1 MVLGSDPV
9 PRAERSKRHY
19 SRPLLIRGPVCLVL
33 ESGQLRKPVSDVRMG
48 DAGMLRR
55 LISAAR
61 VLVYGEA
68 RRTRRTP
75 IPEIT
80 PAELQEL
87 RQFFPRP
94 KFFILGHARSG
105 TTLLMRLVRLH
116 PEVYCDYQ
124 AHFFTR
130 RPLLKSLVNS
140 PEVEEWLT
148 RKSNRWNRGGD
159 LSALVLRAAADFI
172 MEREAAAQGKR
183 IVGDKSPSSTIHG
196 QAVRDLHALYPD
208 AHLLHIVRDGRDVLV
223 SERFRNFVEESRFL
237 GRQDRKIVKQLAHHP
252 EAFGSAGQS
261 ILTEP
266 LIRRVGRAW
275 AMGTSEIDS
284 EGRRL
289 FGEQYYVLRFEDLLQ
304 SPLQE
309 MQRIWKFLGAKRP
322 RGPLSTSLRRE
333 LRSNPDEVWQAAR
346 NGNLSTFL
354 SKGHAGNWRQVFTP
368 RDKAIFKSVAGK
380 ALIDWRYE
388 TTFDW

>member
-1 MVLGSDPV
+1 M
-9 PRAERSKRHY
+9 RA
-19 SRPLLIRGPVCLVL
+19 RGLTL
-33 ESGQLRKPVSDVRMG
+33 G

-55 LISAAR
+55 LRSAAH
-61 VLVYGEA
+61 VLVHGEA
-68 RRTRRTP
+68 RRSRRTP

-80 PAELQEL
+80 DAEVEEL

-116 PEVYCDYQ
+116 PEVHCNYQ

-130 RPLLKSLVNS
+130 RPLLKSLVDT

-148 RKSNRWNRGGD
+148 RRSNRWNRGGD

-172 MEREAAAQGKR
+172 MERDAAVEGKR

-196 QAVRDLHALYPD
+196 QAVRDLHSLYPD
-208 AHLLHIVRDGRDVLV
+208 ARVLHIVRDGRDVLV

-237 GRQDRKIVKQLAHHP
+237 GKEDKKIVERLGRHP
-252 EAFGSAGQS
+252 EAFGSAGHS
-261 ILTEP
+261 IFTE
-266 LIRRVGRAW
+266 LMIRRVGHGW
-275 AMGTSEIDS
+275 ATDTSEIDS

-289 FGEQYYVLRFEDLLQ
+289 FGKQYYALRFEDLLE
-304 SPLQE
+304 SPFQE
-309 MQRIWKFLGAKRP
+309 MQRVWRFLGAKSMGRT
-322 RGPLSTSLRRE
+322 LSASLRQE
-333 LRSNPDEVWQAAR
+333 LQSNPDEDWQAAR
-346 NGNLSTFL
+346 NGSLSSFL
-354 SKGHAGNWRQVFTP
+354 SKGQPGNWRQLFTP
-368 RDKAIFKSVAGK
+368 RDKVLFKSVAGK

-388 TTFDW
+388 VTLDW